1 MASNIPIQNEA
12 QPYLLDAEEQHEI
25 DEDSIKPQR
34 HDIIIM
40 MKYYAYQLQVGRPGE
55 GMNLYLCGHLF
66 QQYIVNAYMQMW
78 NKIA

>member
-1 MASNIPIQNEA
+1 MRHNHI
-12 QPYLLDAEEQHEI
+12 EEQHEI

-34 HDIIIM
+34 HVTM

-55 GMNLYLCGHLF
+55 GMNLYLSGHLF
-66 QQYIVNAYMQMW
+66 QQYIVDAHMQMW